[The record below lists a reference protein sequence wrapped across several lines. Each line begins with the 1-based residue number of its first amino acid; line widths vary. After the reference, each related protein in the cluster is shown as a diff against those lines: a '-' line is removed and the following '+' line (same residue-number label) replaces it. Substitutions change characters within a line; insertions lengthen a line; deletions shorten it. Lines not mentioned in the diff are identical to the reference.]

1 MCTCFDLTLGWFAC
15 SSSNS
20 VCEMTIGSP
29 FSVHAFELP
38 GLVMT
43 ENLFDEIETCLPFS
57 VHAFEVL
64 GLVMTEKSFMN
75 LTT

>member
-1 MCTCFDLTLGWFAC
+1 
-15 SSSNS
+15 
-20 VCEMTIGSP
+20 MTIGSP